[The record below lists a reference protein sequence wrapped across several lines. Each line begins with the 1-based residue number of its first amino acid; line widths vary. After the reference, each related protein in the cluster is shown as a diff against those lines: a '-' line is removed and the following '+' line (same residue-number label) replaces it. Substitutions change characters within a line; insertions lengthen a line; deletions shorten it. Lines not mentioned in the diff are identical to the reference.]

1 VKLRYTGPDTVTFIT
16 AGVGEVEPGAE
27 FTVLDEV
34 AKSFTS
40 RNDIDVVVEGAVT
53 SMIGT
58 RSSSS
63 KIKTVVD
70 ASPEPPPE
78 IIEPA
83 PAAATETS

>member
-58 RSSSS
+58 RSSS